1 MDPKITKDPIVT
13 SKMPSPSIEDMAF
26 SEYNVF
32 NVSVQLKLEARDFS
46 FPECG
51 DSVFGIIGAD
61 TSELGVDC
69 VGSVY
74 LSDVIK
80 FVPQDMQKESSGLT
94 GSSHVGQDFMFSS
107 SLRSSKE
114 GGSGEVSLESS
125 NSLPHDPQNP
135 SEASDT
141 YPHCEHSF

>member
-1 MDPKITKDPIVT
+1 MDTKITKDPIVT

-46 FPECG
+46 FLECG

-80 FVPQDMQKESSGLT
+80 FVPQDMQKESATVRRTFENKITDLQHQLKEKDIYHESMKDSFEKNINCAFPT
-94 GSSHVGQDFMFSS
+94 K
-107 SLRSSKE
+107 LR
-114 GGSGEVSLESS
+114 LF
-125 NSLPHDPQNP
+125 
-135 SEASDT
+135 T
-141 YPHCEHSF
+141 

>member
-1 MDPKITKDPIVT
+1 M
-13 SKMPSPSIEDMAF
+13 EDMAF

-32 NVSVQLKLEARDFS
+32 NVSVQLKLEALDFS

-51 DSVFGIIGAD
+51 DSVFGIFRAD
-61 TSELGVDC
+61 TSELGVAC
-69 VGSVY
+69 VGSAY
-74 LSDVIK
+74 LSEVIK

-107 SLRSSKE
+107 SFRSSKE
-114 GGSGEVSLESS
+114 GGSGEISLESS
-125 NSLPHDPQNP
+125 NALPHNPQNR

-141 YPHCEHSF
+141 NPHCEHNF